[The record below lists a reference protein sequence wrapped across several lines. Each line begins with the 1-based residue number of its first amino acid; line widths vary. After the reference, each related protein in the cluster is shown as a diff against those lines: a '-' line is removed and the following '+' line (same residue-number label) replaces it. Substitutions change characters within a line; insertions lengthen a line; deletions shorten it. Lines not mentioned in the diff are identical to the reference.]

1 MSNMAEKKESGA
13 TRSQTTAAFPK
24 ELVRFLAS
32 PGGHSLI
39 LRGMAGTGKTTLAL
53 QTIEELAAVQQS
65 YYMSTRVSDQS
76 LFNQF
81 PWLMDKVREGEILK
95 ARKKMR
101 KKADSEEQVEKIL
114 LNLAAIKGET
124 KSEKVKAPRRELT
137 RLQGLI
143 ESGGEEHVAEPGE
156 REGELVVSVG
166 AMMPEIEMAYDVV
179 DRALPE
185 RTLVVIDSI
194 DALAEKYG
202 VPASRLI
209 NTLQK
214 DLVEGC
220 GTNMVYVLEMPDPL
234 LDYLGDGVVYLSLNN
249 STGRRIRELDILKL
263 RGCEIRQPKYVYTLL
278 GGRVRTFEYSRY
290 TKPDRPKPFVAISDQ
305 DSKHV
310 STGNADLDDMI
321 GGGLRKGTITLIELS
336 PGVPVIASA
345 AIENAIV
352 CNSVAQKRGVAWIPT
367 KKTGSETVRDE
378 LLGFVSAD
386 AFDKNV
392 RILEPHAP
400 SGTPKPYSVTLEGE
414 DVKVDMKWQDVEYNL
429 RNTDSP
435 VLAIIGFDSLES
447 VYGPG
452 VLDGLMEFLTS
463 LLNNDGIFVA
473 TVTPSVKSTSRLS
486 DLAHSHLRID
496 KTSGV
501 TMVRGEEPYTAPH
514 AMTDPDPG
522 DFRPKLVP
530 IL

>member
-1 MSNMAEKKESGA
+1 MAEKKESGTA
-13 TRSQTTAAFPK
+13 VSQTTAMFPK

-81 PWLMDKVREGEILK
+81 PWLLDKVREGEILK
-95 ARKKMR
+95 ARKKI
-101 KKADSEEQVEKIL
+101 KKKGDSEQQVEKIL
-114 LNLAAIKGET
+114 LGLAQIKGELR
-124 KSEKVKAPRRELT
+124 SEKVKAPRKELMK
-137 RLQGLI
+137 LQGII
-143 ESGGEEHVAEPGE
+143 EGGGEDQLAEPGE
-156 REGELVVSVG
+156 GEGELIVSVG

-179 DRALPE
+179 DKALPE

-202 VPASRLI
+202 VPASRMI

-220 GTNMVYVLEMPDPL
+220 GSNIVYVLETPDPL
-234 LDYLGDGVVYLSLNN
+234 LDYLGDGVIYLSLNS

-290 TKPDRPKPFVAISDQ
+290 TKPDKPKVFAPIADH
-305 DSKHV
+305 DNKHV
-310 STGNADLDDMI
+310 STGNANLDSMI
-321 GGGLRKGTITLIELS
+321 EGGMRKGTITLIELS

-345 AIENAIV
+345 AIENAII
-352 CNSVAQKRGVAWIPT
+352 CNSVTQGRGVAWIPT
-367 KKTGSETVRDE
+367 KKTGAETARDE

-400 SGTPKPYSVTLEGE
+400 SGAPKPYSVTLEGE
-414 DVKVDMKWQDVEYNL
+414 DIKVDMKWQDIEYNL
-429 RNTDSP
+429 RNTESP
-435 VLAIIGFDSLES
+435 VLAMIGFDSLES

-452 VLDGLMEFLTS
+452 VLDGMMEFLTS

-486 DLAHSHLRID
+486 DLAHTHLRID

-501 TMVRGEEPYTAPH
+501 TVIRGEEPFTAPH
-514 AMTDPDPG
+514 AMTDPDHG

>member
-1 MSNMAEKKESGA
+1 MAEKKEAGTA
-13 TRSQTTAAFPK
+13 TSQATATFPK
-24 ELVRFLAS
+24 EIIRFLSS

-53 QTIEELAAVQQS
+53 QMIEELAAIQQS

-81 PWLMDKVREGEILK
+81 PWLLDKVKEGEILK
-95 ARKKMR
+95 ARKKI
-101 KKADSEEQVEKIL
+101 KKRADSEQQVEKIL
-114 LNLAAIKGET
+114 LGLAAIKGEL
-124 KSEKVKAPRRELT
+124 KSEKVKAPRKELMK
-137 RLQGLI
+137 LQGII
-143 ESGGEEHVAEPGE
+143 ESGGEESIAEPGAGE
-156 REGELVVSVG
+156 NELVVSVG

-179 DRALPE
+179 DKALPE

-194 DALAEKYG
+194 DALAERYG
-202 VPASRLI
+202 VPASRMI
-209 NTLQK
+209 STLQK

-220 GTNMVYVLEMPDPL
+220 GTNMVYVLETPDPL
-234 LDYLGDGVVYLSLNN
+234 LDYLGDGVIYLSFN
-249 STGRRIRELDILKL
+249 STTGRRIRELDILKL

-290 TKPDRPKPFVAISDQ
+290 LKPDRPKAFTAITDH
-305 DSKHV
+305 DAKHV
-310 STGNADLDDMI
+310 STGNSDLDSMI
-321 GGGLRKGTITLIELS
+321 EGGLRKGTITLIELS
-336 PGVPVIASA
+336 PGVPVVASSS
-345 AIENAIV
+345 IENAII
-352 CNSVAQKRGVAWIPT
+352 CNSIALGRGVAWIPT
-367 KKTGSETVRDE
+367 KKTGAESAREE

-414 DVKVDMKWQDVEYNL
+414 DIKVDMKWQDVEYNL
-429 RNTDSP
+429 RNTGRP
-435 VLAIIGFDSLES
+435 VLTIIGFDSLES
-447 VYGPG
+447 IYGPG
-452 VLDGLMEFLTS
+452 VLDGMMEFLTS

-486 DLAHSHLRID
+486 DLAHTHLRID

-501 TMVRGEEPYTAPH
+501 TMIRGEEPYTAPH

-522 DFRPKLVP
+522 DFRPRLVP

>member
-1 MSNMAEKKESGA
+1 MAEKKEVVAVGTA
-13 TRSQTTAAFPK
+13 TFPK
-24 ELVRFLAS
+24 EIVKFLSS

-53 QTIEELAAVQQS
+53 QTIEELASIQQS

-81 PWLMDKVREGEILK
+81 PWLLDKVKEGEILK
-95 ARKKMR
+95 ARKKVR
-101 KKADSEEQVEKIL
+101 KKADSEQQVDKIL
-114 LNLAAIKGET
+114 LGLAAIKGEL
-124 KSEKVKAPRRELT
+124 KSEKVKSPRKELMK
-137 RLQGLI
+137 LQGVI
-143 ESGGEEHVAEPGE
+143 EAGGEEQLAEPGAG
-156 REGELVVSVG
+156 EGELVVSVG
-166 AMMPEIEMAYDVV
+166 SMMPEIEMAYDVV
-179 DRALPE
+179 DKALPE

-202 VPASRLI
+202 VPPSRMI
-209 NTLQK
+209 SSLQK

-220 GTNMVYVLEMPDPL
+220 GTNIVYVLETPDPL
-234 LDYLGDGVVYLSLNN
+234 LDYLGDGVIYLSL
-249 STGRRIRELDILKL
+249 SSTTGRRIRELDILKL

-278 GGRVRTFEYSRY
+278 GGRVRTFEYTRY
-290 TKPDRPKPFVAISDQ
+290 TKPDKPKPFDAIPDY

-310 STGNADLDDMI
+310 STGNADLDAMI
-321 GGGLRKGTITLIELS
+321 EGGLRKGTITLIELS

-345 AIENAIV
+345 AIESAII
-352 CNSVAQKRGVAWIPT
+352 CNSITQNRGVAWIPT
-367 KKTGSETVRDE
+367 KKAGAESAREE

-386 AFDKNV
+386 SFDKNV

-400 SGTPKPYSVTLEGE
+400 TGAPKPYAVTLEGE
-414 DVKVDMKWQDVEYNL
+414 DVKVDMKWQDIEYNL
-429 RNTDSP
+429 KNTDAP
-435 VLAIIGFDSLES
+435 ILTIIGFDSLES
-447 VYGPG
+447 IYGAG
-452 VLDGLMEFLTS
+452 VLDGMMEFLTS

-486 DLAHSHLRID
+486 DLAHTHLRID
-496 KTSGV
+496 KISGV
-501 TMVRGEEPYTAPH
+501 TMIRGEEPFTAPN
-514 AMTDPDPG
+514 AMTDPAHG

>member
-1 MSNMAEKKESGA
+1 MAEKKESGA
-13 TRSQTTAAFPK
+13 ASQTTAKFPK
-24 ELVRFLAS
+24 EVVKFLAS

-81 PWLMDKVREGEILK
+81 PWLMDKVKEGEILK

-101 KKADSEEQVEKIL
+101 KKPDSEQQVEKIL
-114 LNLAAIKGET
+114 LGLAALKGEM
-124 KSEKVKAPRRELT
+124 KSEKVRAPRRELAK
-137 RLQGLI
+137 LQGLI
-143 ESGGEEHVAEPGE
+143 ESGGEDQIAEPGTKE
-156 REGELVVSVG
+156 DELVVSVG
-166 AMMPEIEMAYDVV
+166 AMMPEIEMAYDIV
-179 DRALPE
+179 DKALPD

-202 VPASRLI
+202 VSPSRMI

-220 GTNMVYVLEMPDPL
+220 GTNLVYVLETPDPL
-234 LDYLGDGVVYLSLNN
+234 LDYLGDGVIYLSLNN

-278 GGRVRTFEYSRY
+278 GGRVRTFEYTRY
-290 TKPDRPKPFVAISDQ
+290 MKPDKPKPFAAIPDE
-305 DSKHV
+305 DGKHV
-310 STGNADLDDMI
+310 STGNADLDEMTE
-321 GGGLRKGTITLIELS
+321 GGLRKGTITLIELS

-345 AIENAIV
+345 AIENAII

-367 KKTGSETVRDE
+367 KKTGSETARDE

-414 DVKVDMKWQDVEYNL
+414 DIKVDMKWQDVEYNL
-429 RNTDSP
+429 RNTGSP
-435 VLAIIGFDSLES
+435 ILAIVGFDSLES

-452 VLDGLMEFLTS
+452 VLDGMMDFLTS

-486 DLAHSHLRID
+486 DLAHTHLRID
-496 KTSGV
+496 KQSGV
-501 TMVRGEEPYTAPH
+501 TVIRGEEPYTAPH